1 MTGEAEEAVVE
12 KRYRVPEGYLDDGVG
27 RVRIL
32 IGQIE
37 TAGDDQMAIDEAYD
51 TLLMMM
57 KGGWWK

>member
-1 MTGEAEEAVVE
+1 MMG
-12 KRYRVPEGYLDDGVG
+12 G

-37 TAGDDQMAIDEAYD
+37 AAGNDQMAIDEAYD
-51 TLLMMM
+51 MLLMMM

>member
-1 MTGEAEEAVVE
+1 M
-12 KRYRVPEGYLDDGVG
+12 
-27 RVRIL
+27 L

-37 TAGDDQMAIDEAYD
+37 AAGNDQMAIDEAYD